1 MSIAS
6 TLSEIAF
13 RNLPQDRFLALRA
26 RYLEARG
33 RLKSI
38 EKLIHGSFDSAA
50 LRSHLEQ
57 RLDGDFEILMVH
69 SSVNRLKPMYTDGPL
84 DLVRMLID
92 FCGSTRTLAMPAF
105 FFGDPR
111 IGTVQETFTKN
122 PRLDLRKTPSQM
134 GIATELFRRSKGV
147 LQSRHPVYRVSAL
160 GPLAEELTAGHES
173 APVPAGLGSP
183 FEFMAKRKTLVIGI
197 GKSFDVM
204 TQVHHVEGAMG
215 GDFPVPMTPFE
226 ERSALDITVID
237 GGEDVPVTLRGSSI
251 LWRFNISKLP
261 SLLDNGQLKCWKF
274 HSVPLFAADAGDVT
288 RTLIDAAKRG
298 KTLYDEL

>member
-13 RNLPQDRFLALRA
+13 RNLPQERFLALRA

-38 EKLIHGSFDSAA
+38 EKIVHGSFDSAA

-57 RLDGDFEILMVH
+57 RLDRDFEILMVH

-84 DLVRMLID
+84 DLVRMLIE
-92 FCGSTRTLAMPAF
+92 FCGATRTLAMPAF

-122 PRLDLRKTPSQM
+122 PRIDLRKTPSQM

-160 GPLAEELTAGHES
+160 GPLAEELTAGHE
-173 APVPAGLGSP
+173 AATVPAGLGSP

-215 GDFPVPMTPFE
+215 VDFPVPMTPFE
-226 ERSALDITVID
+226 ERSALDITVVD
-237 GGEDVPVTLRGSSI
+237 GAEDVPVTLRGSGI

-261 SLLDNGQLKCWKF
+261 GLLDKKQLKCWKF
-274 HSVPLFAADAGDVT
+274 HNVPLFAADAGDVT
-288 RTLIDAAKRG
+288 RTLIEAAKRG